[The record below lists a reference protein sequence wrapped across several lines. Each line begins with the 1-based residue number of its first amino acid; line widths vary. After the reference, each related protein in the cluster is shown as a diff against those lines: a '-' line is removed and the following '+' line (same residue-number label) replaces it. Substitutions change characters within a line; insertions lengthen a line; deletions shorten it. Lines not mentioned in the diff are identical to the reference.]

1 MSPSELKREAQSMNV
16 RNGCSIDQDR
26 IPEDAIIFSLLD
38 GYVLA
43 SWPGTDASVRLGRH
57 DKVAAMMEDFLAQ
70 DALGRRLER
79 SQ

>member
-1 MSPSELKREAQSMNV
+1 MKAI
-16 RNGCSIDQDR
+16 NGCTGDHGQP
-26 IPEDAIIFSLLD
+26 PEEAIIFSLQE

-57 DKVAAMMEDFLAQ
+57 EVVAAMMEDFLAQ

-79 SQ
+79 YR

>member
-1 MSPSELKREAQSMNV
+1 MME
-16 RNGCSIDQDR
+16 RNGCSIDQDQVSA
-26 IPEDAIIFSLLD
+26 PEEAIIFSLLD

-57 DKVAAMMEDFLAQ
+57 AVVAAMMEDFLAQ

>member
-57 DKVAAMMEDFLAQ
+57 EMVAAMMKDFLAQ
-70 DALGRRLER
+70 DELGKRLAR
-79 SQ
+79 SL

>member
-1 MSPSELKREAQSMNV
+1 MTE
-16 RNGCSIDQDR
+16 RNGCSNEQYQA
-26 IPEDAIIFSLLD
+26 PEEAIIFSLLD

-57 DKVAAMMEDFLAQ
+57 EMVAAMMEDFLAQ

-79 SQ
+79 SR